1 MPRPC
6 KCRWIAGRPA
16 VTGFKPVGRPARD
29 LPAVELRLD
38 EIEALRLADLEG
50 LYHEQAAERMGVS
63 RPTFGRLLES
73 ARRKVAEAL
82 LQSRLLLFQG
92 GHVVMATMRTFE
104 CGECGGRF
112 SVPHGT
118 GRPTECPECHS
129 GNICR
134 APEERGQGRGACR
147 GGRRPDT
154 VETAN
159 ARRDV
164 APEVVAGG
172 RGRCRRSARGRPR
185 TGSAGRAAGNTSP
198 RDAQANAG
206 PEGGVA

>member
-16 VTGFKPVGRPARD
+16 VTGFKPVGRPARA
-29 LPAVELRLD
+29 LPVVELRLD

-63 RPTFGRLLES
+63 RPTFGRLVES
-73 ARRKVAEAL
+73 ARRKVADAL
-82 LQSRLLLFQG
+82 LHSELLLFQG

-112 SVPHGT
+112 SVPRGT

-129 GNICR
+129 GHFGR
-134 APEERGQGRGACR
+134 APEERGRGRGAGR
-147 GGRRPDT
+147 GGRRPDAT
-154 VETAN
+154 ETAN
-159 ARRDV
+159 VRRDV
-164 APEVVAGG
+164 LPTGG
-172 RGRCRRSARGRPR
+172 RGCCRRSGRGRWSR
-185 TGSAGRAAGNTSP
+185 GSLGRAAGDTAP
-198 RDAQANAG
+198 RDARTNAES
-206 PEGGVA
+206 EGGVK